1 LARLARRLSINTN
14 SSDKPGFSQSLSDLL
29 VYTTGVKYQGFS
41 KLIEYQP
48 HEQFSISEKAGM
60 KIIKENKGDWIKHN
74 FTHLSRTYPKG
85 FRLGSSNYDPTP
97 FWTAG
102 NQIVALNWQ
111 TVGTSFPPFQ
121 ALN

>member
-1 LARLARRLSINTN
+1 
-14 SSDKPGFSQSLSDLL
+14 
-29 VYTTGVKYQGFS
+29 
-41 KLIEYQP
+41 
-48 HEQFSISEKAGM
+48 M

-111 TVGTSFPPFQ
+111 TIGKSSDRNIASFADGKMKDRHSITPSSPIASATFSNPQ
-121 ALN
+121 PSVPRSLKRQNVIESASR